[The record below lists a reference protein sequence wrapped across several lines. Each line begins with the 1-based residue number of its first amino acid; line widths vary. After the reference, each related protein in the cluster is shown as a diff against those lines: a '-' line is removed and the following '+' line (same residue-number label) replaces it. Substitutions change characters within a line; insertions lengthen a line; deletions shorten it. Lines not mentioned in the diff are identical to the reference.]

1 MKIIEKY
8 HVIIYILLVMC
19 ASIIILYKVSGY
31 GKEKSIVIDRK
42 NIVDEQVPT
51 KDNLPTIDFEKLRKK
66 YNNKDIKGAIR
77 INGDKFE
84 QIVFQTSNNTYYLT
98 HNYNK
103 KKTNGEIFLD
113 KSQDIDT
120 SKIKKLYGTGSK
132 SSNVFKNY
140 YNDLYYRNHKY
151 LELETDKQIYVYEV
165 LLVYSGDIDCDDFD
179 INRLIKNSL
188 YTYNLDFDENN
199 EYLIIETLIDN
210 KEISIVS
217 KKVK

>member
-120 SKIKKLYGTGSK
+120 SKIKKLYGAGSK